1 MTTVDNDS
9 PPGSWA
15 NEMKAAPWAF
25 GQSKNKTVEQALAA
39 VRAANLW
46 EESILL
52 AQEITLLKA
61 EIERL
66 NKEVH
71 K

>member
-25 GQSKNKTVEQALAA
+25 GQSKNKTIEQALVAIREA
-39 VRAANLW
+39 GLW
-46 EESILL
+46 AESTLL
-52 AQEITLLKA
+52 AQEITLMRA

-66 NKEVH
+66 K